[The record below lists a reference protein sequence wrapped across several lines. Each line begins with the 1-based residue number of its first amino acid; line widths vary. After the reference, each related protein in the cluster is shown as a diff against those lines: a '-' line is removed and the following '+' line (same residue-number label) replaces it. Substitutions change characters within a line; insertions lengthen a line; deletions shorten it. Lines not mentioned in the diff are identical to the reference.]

1 MEIQSNYSKMS
12 HRVLIDLQY
21 LPCIEY
27 FTVFNRYKQ
36 IEIEVCENFEKQTYR
51 NRAHILSANKSI
63 PLSIPVLKGNSKQL
77 IKELKIDN
85 KQRWRD
91 NHWRSIISAYGK
103 APYFEYYS
111 DYFQKIF
118 FKEQDSI
125 FDLNLELLTLCLKL
139 LNYDN
144 VITFSEKYELIPDGG
159 VLDMRSRVH
168 PKKDFGTNT
177 FYQPYSYI
185 QLFGKE
191 FVPNL
196 SIIDVLF
203 CEGPNASNIIHQS
216 TTSQ

>member
-1 MEIQSNYSKMS
+1 MS
-12 HRVLIDLQY
+12 HKVLIDLQY
-21 LPCIEY
+21 LPSIEY
-27 FTVFNRYKQ
+27 FTIFDQHKS
-36 IEIEVCENFEKQTYR
+36 IEIEVYENFEKQTYR
-51 NRAHILSANKSI
+51 NRTHILSANKVI
-63 PLSIPVLKGNSKQL
+63 PLSIPLLKGNSKQG
-77 IKELKIDN
+77 IREIKIDN

-111 DYFQKIF
+111 DYFHHIF
-118 FKEQDSI
+118 FKEHELL
-125 FDLNLELLTLCLKL
+125 FDLNSELLTLCLKL

-144 VITFSEKYELIPDGG
+144 VITFSEKFELIPEEG
-159 VLDMRSRVH
+159 VLDMRSKVH

-196 SIIDVLF
+196 SIVDVLF